1 MAASDDIRV
10 NPYAHLADRV
20 LPVRDQQKERH
31 RRDGEHKPEEPQDVV
46 ELGEEPP
53 EAPEPDEFPSLDDGL
68 DFAV

>member
-20 LPVRDQQKERH
+20 LPVRDQEKQRH
-31 RRDGEHKPEEPQDVV
+31 RRDGDHKPDEPQDVV
-46 ELGEEPP
+46 ELGEDSQ
-53 EAPEPDEFPSLDDGL
+53 EAPAPEDLPPAGESL